1 MSNAKPIEIA
11 EALHDPE
18 SAPKGRGVLRRW
30 RWLCCV
36 LALLSVMA
44 STPVSLAEDTGQ
56 LRKDVVAAGDFRVRV
71 AAALALGKKKDTSA
85 LSALTAA
92 LKDENAAVRVAAAS
106 ALAMIGDGS
115 VIPALERAREVEK
128 DANAK
133 KGFDQSIATLKAQNK
148 TKFIVSV
155 SKIENKS
162 GNPKVSSLFTTTV
175 KEEIARIP
183 GVEVAS
189 SESDAVAKAKA
200 KNLPTIALDSRLV
213 ALSKSNAG
221 ADVAVAAKVEF
232 LIRKIPEQ
240 SLKATV
246 KGDAKALAD
255 SKSVKG
261 EAELGRLQA
270 DAVQAAVKSALKGAP
285 TAIEA
290 AAK

>member
-1 MSNAKPIEIA
+1 MSNAKPIELA
-11 EALHDPE
+11 KALRDPE
-18 SAPKGRGVLRRW
+18 SPAKGHGVLRGW
-30 RWLCCV
+30 RWLCC
-36 LALLSVMA
+36 LAALVSVMA

-56 LRKDVVAAGDFRVRV
+56 MRRDVVAAGDFRVRV

-92 LKDENAAVRVAAAS
+92 LKDDNAAVRVAAAS

-115 VIPALERAREVEK
+115 VIPAIERAREVEK

-133 KGFDQSIATLKAQNK
+133 KGFDQAISTLKAQNK

-162 GNPKVSSLFTTTV
+162 GNPKVSSLFSTTV

-213 ALSKSNAG
+213 ALSKSNSG

-246 KGDAKALAD
+246 KGDAKALAN

-261 EAELGRLQA
+261 EAELGQLQA